1 MRNTVCCNFM
11 TLVLALC
18 FGLSFLSTRSASAAV
33 AAPEPNIDDGTE
45 NEQGPS
51 QKAPPEVLHTI
62 DITPVAKTSR
72 RDDAH
77 VESREYFYP
86 FRSAISPRMGA
97 VYNTNAIESDL
108 GALYLVGFQYLF
120 NTKSMKTYELGADVL
135 TRGKGRMHAAKRW
148 NLTRTRTRPFVKAG
162 FGWVIDPDQG
172 LSTLIRYQNLQAR
185 AGAGF
190 EHLVASPLSL
200 RAEIE
205 VAAGMEEQEGIFA
218 LGYSWA
224 W

>member
-11 TLVLALC
+11 TLVLALI
-18 FGLSFLSTRSASAAV
+18 FVLSSGVSSGAFAAV
-33 AAPEPNIDDGTE
+33 AAPEPNIDDQAQD
-45 NEQGPS
+45 EQELSPKVS
-51 QKAPPEVLHTI
+51 PEVLGTI

-72 RDDAH
+72 RDDVH
-77 VESREYFYP
+77 VESSEYFYP
-86 FRSAISPRMGA
+86 FRKAISPRMGA
-97 VYNTNAIESDL
+97 VYNTNAMEADL

-120 NTKSMKTYELGADVL
+120 QTRSMKSYELGADVF
-135 TRGKGRMHAAKRW
+135 TRGKGRLHAARRW

-162 FGWVIDPDQG
+162 FGWAIDPDQG

-185 AGAGF
+185 AGVGF

-200 RAEIE
+200 RAELE
-205 VAAGMEEQEGIFA
+205 VAAGMEEQDGILA